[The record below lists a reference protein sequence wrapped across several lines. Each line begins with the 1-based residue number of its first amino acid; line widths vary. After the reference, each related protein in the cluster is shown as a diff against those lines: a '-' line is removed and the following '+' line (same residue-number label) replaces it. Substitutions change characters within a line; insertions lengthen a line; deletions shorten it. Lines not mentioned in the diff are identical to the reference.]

1 MFHSNSERGFLADV
15 LRNQLEEA
23 VQEEW
28 AKLREEEKDNE
39 MLQEALAEDDFDIEV
54 SEVDRDPYGIVVL
67 KPEAE
72 DA

>member
-1 MFHSNSERGFLADV
+1 
-15 LRNQLEEA
+15 

-28 AKLREEEKDNE
+28 ARLREEEKDNE

-67 KPEAE
+67 NPEAE